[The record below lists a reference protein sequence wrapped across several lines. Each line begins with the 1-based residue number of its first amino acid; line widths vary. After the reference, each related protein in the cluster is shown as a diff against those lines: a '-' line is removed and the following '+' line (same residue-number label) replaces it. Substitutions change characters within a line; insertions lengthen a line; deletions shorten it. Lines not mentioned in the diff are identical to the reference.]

1 MIASGAQRVALVAT
15 RFLDHDRRL
24 PGDEVDQLV
33 AVRVSLTAMGRG
45 VLEVG
50 RSQQVAVDWGGSPD
64 GRGAKRTPPSLATS
78 TTTASEGTTE
88 TSPGCTGTCAP
99 SSALLTSGTLD
110 TTAIRVLDE
119 CHGSGTQ
126 VTKITASLVATW
138 RSDTGSGQRW
148 VYQVSAFRSPARPGL
163 GANSPMRHALPA
175 PSAQLSGP
183 LTPIRPVSQ
192 PTGRLG
198 VRGSDA
204 SCRPRGRQTVGGIIA
219 VVRQSAS
226 TWRAGSADRRRS
238 PRNRR

>member
-110 TTAIRVLDE
+110 TTAIRV
-119 CHGSGTQ
+119 
-126 VTKITASLVATW
+126 
-138 RSDTGSGQRW
+138 
-148 VYQVSAFRSPARPGL
+148 
-163 GANSPMRHALPA
+163 
-175 PSAQLSGP
+175 
-183 LTPIRPVSQ
+183 
-192 PTGRLG
+192 
-198 VRGSDA
+198 RGSDA
-204 SCRPRGRQTVGGIIA
+204 SCRPRGQQTVGGIIA